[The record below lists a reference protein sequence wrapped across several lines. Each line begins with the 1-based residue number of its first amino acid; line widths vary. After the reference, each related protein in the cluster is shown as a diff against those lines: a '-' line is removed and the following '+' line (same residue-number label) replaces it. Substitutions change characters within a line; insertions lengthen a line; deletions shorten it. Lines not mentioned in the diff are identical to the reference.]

1 MHRRRHL
8 LRASCASCSTF
19 ALHEEHNRSER
30 GTQAR
35 DADGLVSGVINYS
48 AERRAISW
56 RSRWP
61 RAVCGTVRG
70 VTRLAG
76 HRSPHADRVLT
87 LSCENAR
94 GFEYQLAA
102 WMS

>member
-35 DADGLVSGVINYS
+35 DADGHRLRCDQLLGRT
-48 AERRAISW
+48 ACDFLAISVA
-56 RSRWP
+56 S
-61 RAVCGTVRG
+61 RG
-70 VTRLAG
+70 VR
-76 HRSPHADRVLT
+76 DREGRH
-87 LSCENAR
+87 SASWPPQSAR
-94 GFEYQLAA
+94 RPSAHPL
-102 WMS
+102 M